1 MASDPR
7 LARNESATPT
17 SVPPPPPPPPPEST
31 SSNLP
36 STMDGQADV
45 GAAVTPSE
53 SGSYKLKFCTVCASN
68 QNRSMEAHMRLST
81 APTPYPVI
89 SFGTGSLVRLP
100 GPSITQPN
108 VYNFNTVSYAQIY
121 DELYQKDPR
130 LYRNNGLLN
139 MLERNKNVKWGP
151 ERFQDWVPGLP
162 RLDHVS
168 KGDKGAL
175 GTEGGI
181 VDVIITCE
189 ERCWDAVVDDLMN
202 KGSPLNRPVHVFNV
216 DIKDNHEE
224 ALVGGKAI
232 LDLADR
238 LNEAANQERQVNGTI
253 GWGNGTGEAR
263 RNFDERVPEILA
275 EWQEKWPNFPSLWTL
290 AWL

>member
-1 MASDPR
+1 MAHDPR
-7 LARNESATPT
+7 LSSSAGTAT
-17 SVPPPPPPPPPEST
+17 PPPPPPPPPEE
-31 SSNLP
+31 SSQQQQQQESSPPTDSIPHSQP
-36 STMDGQADV
+36 SD
-45 GAAVTPSE
+45 
-53 SGSYKLKFCTVCASN
+53 SYKLRFCTVCASN
-68 QNRSMEAHMRLST
+68 QNRSMEAHLRLST
-81 APTPYPVI
+81 APSPFPVI

-108 VYNFNTVSYAQIY
+108 VYNFNTTSYAQMY
-121 DELYQKDPR
+121 EELFSKDER

-139 MLERNKNVKWGP
+139 MLERNRNLKWGP

-162 RLDHVS
+162 RVDHVS

-175 GTEGGI
+175 GTEGGV

-202 KGSPLNRPVHVFNV
+202 KGSSLNRPVHVFNV

-232 LDLADR
+232 LDLANR
-238 LNEAANQERQVNGTI
+238 LNEAAAQERLANGPD
-253 GWGNGTGEAR
+253 GWENGTGLAR
-263 RNFDERVPEILA
+263 QNFDEKVPHILA
-275 EWQEKWPNFPSLWTL
+275 DWQEKWPHLPALWTL